1 MAEKLDDNDL
11 LEILQRK
18 EDEASHYV
26 HGQLGDVRELAMR
39 EYHRMPYG
47 NEVDG
52 ERQIVA
58 SDIQD
63 SVEWILPA
71 LLKTSRQPIKRF
83 RLSLHAHLTLQAQN
97 RPRTHAIM
105 CSTSK
110 TTAF

>member
-1 MAEKLDDNDL
+1 MAGKMDDEDL

-18 EDEASHYV
+18 EDAASHYV
-26 HGQLGDVRELAMR
+26 HGQLGDERELAMR

-52 ERQIVA
+52 ESQIVA

-71 LLKTSRQPIKRF
+71 LLKRQQV
-83 RLSLHAHLTLQAQN
+83 AHGSEPNAT
-97 RPRTHAIM
+97 
-105 CSTSK
+105 
-110 TTAF
+110 